1 MTFSDKLKKLRE
13 DKKMTQK
20 DLAKHLG
27 VTPRIISYY
36 ETGKSIPN
44 DPELLQKIV
53 KLFNVTLDYLLLDT
67 QSKSESKIYKLVE
80 KLIYDTQNSLIK
92 WVVFPK
98 ANSIPF
104 RKKIEDYKET
114 IEAIEGQN
122 VDSKRLLDSTYPI
135 MKDFIL
141 ENFPQF
147 DDYNYLERES
157 YFAQISSNSADG
169 YLLFKLFRDGEI
181 LIALFAYISG
191 EFKFISDSNKVN
203 ILDDLYIF
211 ADNQDNVLN
220 KFIDEYL
227 NKLPLKRLVCGYD
240 FHFGAHNSG
249 SIEDLKKQSFELIVK
264 NAVMYNETEK
274 VSSTLIKKLM
284 DQGMIEEVNT
294 LLDRPYKVKGTI
306 IHGKQRGRLIGFP
319 TLNIDYGMKYLP
331 KRGVY
336 GTIVEINHQYYI
348 GMANIGMNPTFNDI
362 NRLSLEVNV
371 FDFDEDVYGKEV
383 EVTFYLYKREETVF
397 NGLEGL
403 KTQLTEDRKYLSQVM
418 KKYLTLYKNNVK

>member
-122 VDSKRLLDSTYPI
+122 VDSKRLLDYN
-135 MKDFIL
+135 FHIL
-141 ENFPQF
+141 NALIIKNYQKF
-147 DDYNYLERES
+147 YNS
-157 YFAQISSNSADG
+157 
-169 YLLFKLFRDGEI
+169 
-181 LIALFAYISG
+181 
-191 EFKFISDSNKVN
+191 
-203 ILDDLYIF
+203 
-211 ADNQDNVLN
+211 
-220 KFIDEYL
+220 
-227 NKLPLKRLVCGYD
+227 
-240 FHFGAHNSG
+240 
-249 SIEDLKKQSFELIVK
+249 
-264 NAVMYNETEK
+264 
-274 VSSTLIKKLM
+274 
-284 DQGMIEEVNT
+284 
-294 LLDRPYKVKGTI
+294 
-306 IHGKQRGRLIGFP
+306 
-319 TLNIDYGMKYLP
+319 KY
-331 KRGVY
+331 
-336 GTIVEINHQYYI
+336 
-348 GMANIGMNPTFNDI
+348 
-362 NRLSLEVNV
+362 
-371 FDFDEDVYGKEV
+371 
-383 EVTFYLYKREETVF
+383 
-397 NGLEGL
+397 
-403 KTQLTEDRKYLSQVM
+403 
-418 KKYLTLYKNNVK
+418 

>member
-1 MTFSDKLKKLRE
+1 MIDMTFSDKLKKLRE
-13 DKKMTQK
+13 DKQMTQK

-181 LIALFAYISG
+181 LITLFAYISG

-227 NKLPLKRLVCGYD
+227 N
-240 FHFGAHNSG
+240 A
-249 SIEDLKKQSFELIVK
+249 SF
-264 NAVMYNETEK
+264 
-274 VSSTLIKKLM
+274 
-284 DQGMIEEVNT
+284 
-294 LLDRPYKVKGTI
+294 
-306 IHGKQRGRLIGFP
+306 
-319 TLNIDYGMKYLP
+319 
-331 KRGVY
+331 
-336 GTIVEINHQYYI
+336 
-348 GMANIGMNPTFNDI
+348 
-362 NRLSLEVNV
+362 
-371 FDFDEDVYGKEV
+371 
-383 EVTFYLYKREETVF
+383 
-397 NGLEGL
+397 
-403 KTQLTEDRKYLSQVM
+403 
-418 KKYLTLYKNNVK
+418 